1 MLHFLLNLLSLLC
14 LFLRIKNDSRQNFM
28 NVVLNKNERKKP
40 TEARINYLIEFCLPK
55 KYKYKSNLDTSH
67 WCGICTSIINRN
79 PQLEFSILNSHRH
92 CLMFQSWNRCGWLL
106 YYWIQLLNNT
116 ILSAANY
123 IYNYFKSVINSMFIF
138 TKVYFTSDKPTKYF
152 DFKCIFSS

>member
-1 MLHFLLNLLSLLC
+1 MKNSIVKLIYVVFDLDFKPMLHFLLNLLSLLC

-67 WCGICTSIINRN
+67 
-79 PQLEFSILNSHRH
+79 
-92 CLMFQSWNRCGWLL
+92 
-106 YYWIQLLNNT
+106 
-116 ILSAANY
+116 
-123 IYNYFKSVINSMFIF
+123 
-138 TKVYFTSDKPTKYF
+138 
-152 DFKCIFSS
+152 